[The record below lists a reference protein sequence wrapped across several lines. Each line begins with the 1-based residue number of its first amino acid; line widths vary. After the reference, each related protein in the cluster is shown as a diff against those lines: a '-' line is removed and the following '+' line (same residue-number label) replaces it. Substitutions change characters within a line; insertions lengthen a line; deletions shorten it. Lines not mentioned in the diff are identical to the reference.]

1 MKIFISAAAISLLAA
16 GLPVSAQDEPAIDFD
31 RPPAQSAP
39 APAPAA
45 PARAPAAATKPVAN
59 ADLGLTIQQDEETPF
74 GLVIAPWINAQAER
88 DIDRPA
94 RLLLEEAQPIDRT
107 VFARQI
113 EYYDALT
120 THAKAKNAPLPAT
133 P

>member
-16 GLPVSAQDEPAIDFD
+16 GLPASAQDEPAIDFD

-39 APAPAA
+39 ALAA
-45 PARAPAAATKPVAN
+45 PARAPAAATKPAAN

>member
-1 MKIFISAAAISLLAA
+1 MRTITVAAALLLIAA
-16 GLPVSAQDEPAIDFD
+16 LPVLAQEEPAVDFD
-31 RPPAQSAP
+31 RPQQTEAAP
-39 APAPAA
+39 APARRPTPAITS
-45 PARAPAAATKPVAN
+45 TKPAPN

-120 THAKAKNAPLPAT
+120 AHAKAKNAPIPAT